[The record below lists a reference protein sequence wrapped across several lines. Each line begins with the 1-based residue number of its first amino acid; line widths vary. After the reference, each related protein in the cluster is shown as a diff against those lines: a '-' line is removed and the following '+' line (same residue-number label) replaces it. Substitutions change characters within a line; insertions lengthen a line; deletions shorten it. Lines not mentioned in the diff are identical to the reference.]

1 MKIKGEDQGRI
12 QSEAAHDVNSDG
24 ARLSR
29 RRALL
34 TGLTAAPVLLTLIN
48 RPAWGAE
55 CSTAILASFQ
65 QGGNLLTASFQRRH
79 PNATIDAG
87 GELTCQGHVR

>member
-1 MKIKGEDQGRI
+1 MKSKGEDQGRV
-12 QSEAAHDVNSDG
+12 QSEARRDVNGGNDD

-55 CSTAILASFQ
+55 CSNATVTSFQ

-79 PNATIDAG
+79 PNATTTDG
-87 GELTCQGHVR
+87 QLTC